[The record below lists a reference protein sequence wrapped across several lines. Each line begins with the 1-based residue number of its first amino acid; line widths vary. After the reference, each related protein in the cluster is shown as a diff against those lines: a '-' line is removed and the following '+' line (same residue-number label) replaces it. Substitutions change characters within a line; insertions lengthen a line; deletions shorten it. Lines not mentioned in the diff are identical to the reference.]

1 MSNNEFTDTL
11 ELAEVKVT
19 FKKVDPTKSR
29 SYRPVIVLPT
39 VSKMFERRMHRQ
51 MYIFVERFLSI
62 YMWGYRKGLSAQQS
76 LLSLIETWKKLL
88 DRKWYRDAVLM
99 DLSKVFDSINYDL
112 LLAKLH
118 AYGYTK
124 KSLQLI
130 KSLKSLAEKK
140 SQCKL

>member
-1 MSNNEFTDTL
+1 MSNNKFTDTL

-62 YMWGYRKGLSAQQS
+62 YM
-76 LLSLIETWKKLL
+76 
-88 DRKWYRDAVLM
+88 
-99 DLSKVFDSINYDL
+99 
-112 LLAKLH
+112 
-118 AYGYTK
+118 
-124 KSLQLI
+124 
-130 KSLKSLAEKK
+130 
-140 SQCKL
+140 

>member
-1 MSNNEFTDTL
+1 
-11 ELAEVKVT
+11 
-19 FKKVDPTKSR
+19 
-29 SYRPVIVLPT
+29 
-39 VSKMFERRMHRQ
+39 
-51 MYIFVERFLSI
+51 
-62 YMWGYRKGLSAQQS
+62 
-76 LLSLIETWKKLL
+76 
-88 DRKWYRDAVLM
+88 M

>member
-62 YMWGYRKGLSAQQS
+62 YM
-76 LLSLIETWKKLL
+76 
-88 DRKWYRDAVLM
+88 
-99 DLSKVFDSINYDL
+99 
-112 LLAKLH
+112 
-118 AYGYTK
+118 
-124 KSLQLI
+124 
-130 KSLKSLAEKK
+130 
-140 SQCKL
+140 